1 MGKKRQGLIIYNPNA
16 GRFPSGVLVD
26 RAAVVFSKKD
36 WEIEVAQAQSGEHV
50 TELARR
56 AGTAKLDGLF
66 VVGGDGS
73 INLAMRGLLGSET
86 ALGILPA
93 GTANVWAQELGLPG
107 LNWTRWMALEESAQR
122 LSISKPRWV
131 DVGLINEIPFLLWAG
146 IGLDGFIVNRIEPR
160 GRWEKV
166 FSMLHYGA
174 ATIWEAGFWHGMNI
188 QVEVDGYPIEGHFL
202 LAVASNIHL
211 YAGGLVNIS
220 PNALL
225 DDGEMDL
232 WLCKGD
238 ALIDAARAAW
248 DLLYGRHVSSQQ
260 VQYISFRQLS
270 IRSVSPAFF
279 QADGEPLHLEG
290 EIKIQVR
297 PRVLRVFVPENTPRP
312 LLSNIDR

>member
-1 MGKKRQGLIIYNPNA
+1 LIIYNPNA

-26 RAAVVFSKKD
+26 RAALVFGERG
-36 WEIEVAQAQSGEHV
+36 WEIEVAQASSGEHV
-50 TELARR
+50 TRLARQ
-56 AGTAKLDGLF
+56 AGAAQLDGLF

-73 INLAMRGLLGSET
+73 INLAARGLMGSGT
-86 ALGILPA
+86 ALGVLPA

-107 LNWTRWMALEESAQR
+107 LNWTRLMALEESARR
-122 LSISKPRWV
+122 LAVAQPHPV
-131 DVGLINEIPFLLWAG
+131 DIGLINEVPFLLWAG

-174 ATIWEAGFWHGMNI
+174 ASLWEAGSWHGMNL

-220 PNALL
+220 PNALI

-260 VQYISFRQLS
+260 VQYLPFRELS

-279 QADGEPLHLEG
+279 QVDGEPLHLDG
-290 EIKIQVR
+290 EIKIQVK
-297 PRVLRVFVPENTPRP
+297 PKALRVFIPEKTPRQ
-312 LLSNIDR
+312 LFLTLNG

>member
-1 MGKKRQGLIIYNPNA
+1 MGKKWQGLIIYNPNA

-26 RAAVVFSKKD
+26 RAAAVFSD
-36 WEIEVAQAQSGEHV
+36 LGWEIEVAQTFSGEHV
-50 TELARR
+50 TELAHQ
-56 AGTAKLDGLF
+56 AGIKQLDGLF

-73 INLAMRGLLGSET
+73 INLAAWGLMGSET
-86 ALGILPA
+86 ALGVLPA

-107 LNWTRWMALEESAQR
+107 LNWTRWMALEESARQLAVSR
-122 LSISKPRWV
+122 SHRV
-131 DVGLINEIPFLLWAG
+131 DVGFINQTPFLLWAG

-174 ATIWEAGFWHGMNI
+174 ASIWEASFWHGMNI
-188 QVEVDGYPIEGHFL
+188 DVEVDGYPIQGHFL
-202 LAVASNIHL
+202 LALASNIHL

-220 PNALL
+220 PHALL

-260 VQYISFRQLS
+260 VQYLPFRELS
-270 IRSVSPAFF
+270 MHSVTPAYF
-279 QADGEPLHLEG
+279 QVDGEPLHLEG
-290 EIKIQVR
+290 EIKIQVH
-297 PRVLRVFVPENTPRP
+297 PKALKVFVPENTPRQ
-312 LLSNIDR
+312 LFSIVN